1 MAMAQTEKPTPSLPM
16 NGAAYL
22 ESLRKGWEAISSEF
36 GGCHELSERNYASPL
51 ESIKVETYLSAQV
64 SGDQDYLAQM
74 VVRLS

>member
-1 MAMAQTEKPTPSLPM
+1 MAQTEKLTPSLLM

-22 ESLRKGWEAISSEF
+22 ESLRKGWEAIGSEF
-36 GGCHELSERNYASPL
+36 GGCYELSERNYASPL

-64 SGDQDYLAQM
+64 SGNQDYLAQM